1 MASLNKR
8 RKMKGSLRTLE
19 AKKLLL
25 KHKRVIC
32 TAIEELNADA
42 LLLFCFLRIINC
54 NGAFPVCFSDAW
66 CKTLRSI
73 EDPEEKNQQIALFSD
88 LFEISLI
95 QMLLEDSD
103 KVDDTV
109 ISDGRLTAVKRLID
123 FMDEI
128 DAVQKIVEDQE
139 KLTDEPMKE
148 SEWAAILGNHVLKK
162 LAVSREMVI
171 DISYPERHIRCPCG
185 CKNQITIGD
194 CSFGNRSVWHGSVDI
209 LIGRVAVATT
219 KETAED
225 DFDDEIYTSAFEDS
239 RNQIVAE
246 AIAFSFTL
254 NKGLVPTIAISK
266 ETFKIFMY
274 HPEHDLL
281 FEGSE
286 LKFYVK
292 QPLLP
297 RKQKKLDTRSIF
309 ALWLAINYDF
319 FCSGVSQDHKDFG
332 YTADFKSHVKDSIKI
347 YKESMNFG
355 NCRHGKSSEL
365 PYKAVK
371 GKWRRCHSSAAADA
385 SD

>member
-128 DAVQKIVEDQE
+128 D
-139 KLTDEPMKE
+139 
-148 SEWAAILGNHVLKK
+148 
-162 LAVSREMVI
+162 
-171 DISYPERHIRCPCG
+171 
-185 CKNQITIGD
+185 
-194 CSFGNRSVWHGSVDI
+194 GNRSVWHGSVDI

>member
-148 SEWAAILGNHVLKK
+148 SEWAAIL
-162 LAVSREMVI
+162 
-171 DISYPERHIRCPCG
+171 
-185 CKNQITIGD
+185 
-194 CSFGNRSVWHGSVDI
+194 GNRSVWHGSVDI